1 MAGRFFRIA
10 RTFFKYWK
18 LGEVIFG
25 LLVDWPLKIDRPYEI
40 QIFSYL
46 VVATESEFSILLPRS
61 PGSLPMLEASESGPQ
76 VRKTPTPHEI
86 LWEPPVL
93 RRRWI
98 LIGLISKNLLF
109 MLDSLLFQRTVLIDG
124 LYCFLKILRATKY
137 TRNWLLADT
146 SDRGMYETLKL
157 PVFPPT

>member
-1 MAGRFFRIA
+1 MLNQSQVRSFRGAVGSAQAHVEEPWLGGSSEYLERFFI
-10 RTFFKYWK
+10 YWK

-40 QIFSYL
+40 QTFSYL

-98 LIGLISKNLLF
+98 LIGLISKKFLF

-124 LYCFLKILRATKY
+124 LYCFLRDFEG
-137 TRNWLLADT
+137 N
-146 SDRGMYETLKL
+146 
-157 PVFPPT
+157 